1 MSRDRAEYTKVE
13 TRDFGTVQVFFE
25 QNKGKLEMAELTVRS
40 SAGTFI
46 AELRPTDEPNS
57 WSARYV
63 RYVERHAL
71 GQIVHAG
78 RNGCRAGKVC
88 QTRM

>member
-57 WSARYV
+57 
-63 RYVERHAL
+63 
-71 GQIVHAG
+71 
-78 RNGCRAGKVC
+78 
-88 QTRM
+88 